1 MQFFFLLFLYLDCSS
16 GKPLPILEQPPSP
29 LMNVYQSHEELLH
42 YKTSQSDAVILIT
55 DHPVHEV
62 PNHLRSI
69 MQHFSGHVYS
79 WVTYGVTCSLLG
91 GVVRNRQVAMRLRWL
106 LEDSQ
111 FLLVGRILPR
121 PCYFEKLYSVDP
133 KKETPEPCVL

>member
-1 MQFFFLLFLYLDCSS
+1 
-16 GKPLPILEQPPSP
+16 
-29 LMNVYQSHEELLH
+29 
-42 YKTSQSDAVILIT
+42 
-55 DHPVHEV
+55 
-62 PNHLRSI
+62 

-111 FLLVGRILPR
+111 FLLVGRSLSR
-121 PCYFEKLYSVDP
+121 PCYFEKLYSVDS